1 MEVEVEV
8 ERKWKWKVKKG
19 KRGRKN
25 SGSCQVGKKV
35 GRNQYMNKIKYG
47 NISILLKVRLVSHSL
62 EDSVHREVVKERAT
76 ILWIIIEQNK
86 Y

>member
-25 SGSCQVGKKV
+25 SGSCQVAKKV

-47 NISILLKVRLVSHSL
+47 NISILFKARLVSHSL
-62 EDSVHREVVKERAT
+62 EDSVHR
-76 ILWIIIEQNK
+76 
-86 Y
+86 